1 MLGISVY
8 FQDLDYEYLKVCK
21 EKGVKYK
28 YVDRA
33 FYYNSSANA
42 KNTENRYAISQLIK
56 SIPADETF
64 PDTVEKYQFTKGYF
78 STEFVSFESESINF
92 PTYRFKHK

>member
-1 MLGISVY
+1 MKKILLGIMLILVVTLTGCTSV
-8 FQDLDYEYLKVCK
+8 L
-21 EKGVKYK
+21 
-28 YVDRA
+28 
-33 FYYNSSANA
+33 
-42 KNTENRYAISQLIK
+42 
-56 SIPADETF
+56 F